1 MRSFKQYI
9 TEETGVATFTFG
21 RFNPPTV
28 GHLKLLDAVK
38 KTASGG
44 KYFVYASASSDAKKN
59 PLKYEDKIKYMRK
72 MFPTHARNII
82 LDKSKRT
89 VFDILVDLYDKGY
102 SQVNMVVGS
111 DRVPEF
117 KALTNQYNGKE
128 ARHGYYKFKAIN
140 IVSAGERDP
149 DSDDVSGMSASKL
162 RAAAA
167 ENDFA
172 AFSKGMPS
180 NFKDV
185 QSLFNDV
192 RSAMGLSESFSF
204 RQHIE
209 FKPISEEREAYV
221 AGELFS
227 EGDEV
232 VIKNTEEVA
241 TVQKCGSNYVIVE
254 CSGKTLR
261 KWITDLEKL

>member
-9 TEETGVATFTFG
+9 AEETGVATFTFG
-21 RFNPPTV
+21 RFNPPTI

-38 KTASGG
+38 ETASGG
-44 KYFVYASASSDAKKN
+44 KYYVYASASNDAKKN

-117 KALTNQYNGKE
+117 KALTNQYNGQK
-128 ARHGYYKFKAIN
+128 ARHGFYKFKAIN

-149 DSDDVSGMSASKL
+149 DGDTVAGMSASKL

-180 NFKDV
+180 SFKDV

-209 FKPISEEREAYV
+209 FKPVNKEREAFIN
-221 AGELFS
+221 GDLFN
-227 EGDEV
+227 EGDKIKIKESNEV
-232 VIKNTEEVA
+232 GFI
-241 TVQKCGSNYVIVE
+241 QKLGSNYVIIE
-254 CSGKTLR
+254 SNGRKSR
-261 KWITDLEKL
+261 KWITEVEKI